1 MKNCFKLLAT
11 AIALVAATS
20 SANAQL
26 YLSGNFNMRNYSAQS
41 ETTTNNITTTSK
53 SNPSNSFSL
62 GAEVGY
68 YFNSNMAFG
77 ADVQYNFS
85 KTKNAADKKIWNAE
99 NMLYFNPY
107 FRFDFVST
115 DKINFGV
122 KARAMLGFGKNK
134 DQDDTHSKMSQIGLG
149 LLPVFNY
156 QFNSHWGAGVSF
168 GEMSFRHI
176 KQKDAHSDNK
186 TTSNTWNC
194 DLTLRGLTFSV
205 VYTF

>member
-26 YLSGNFNMRNYSAQS
+26 YLSGNFSMNNRTVES
-41 ETTTNNITTTSK
+41 ETTYGNTTTTTK
-53 SNPSNSFSL
+53 NDPVNTFTL

-68 YFNSNMAFG
+68 YFNSNMAVG
-77 ADVQYNFS
+77 ADLLYS
-85 KTKNAADKKIWNAE
+85 CEKTKNAADKKQWTAD
-99 NMLYFNPY
+99 NMFYFNPY

-115 DKINFGV
+115 DKINLGV
-122 KARAMLGFGKNK
+122 KARALLGFGKYK
-134 DQDDTHSKMSQIGLG
+134 DQNETREKISEVGVG
-149 LLPVFNY
+149 LLPVLNYNFN
-156 QFNSHWGAGVSF
+156 NHWGAGVSF
-168 GEMSFRHI
+168 GEMSYKHY
-176 KQKDAHSDNK
+176 KSKTTDNENK
-186 TTSNTWNC
+186 TTVNTWDC